1 MEVEVLGDEELAG
14 SYSPQLLHGD
24 EDEDE
29 EAIDPEEDKAI
40 LVIWLNLFKYF
51 DLDDIRRVWKIVLL
65 YEPIY
70 LLQLQAP
77 MSLERGRRKCK
88 DALNSITGFRLIFF

>member
-1 MEVEVLGDEELAG
+1 MEVEVLDDEELAG

-40 LVIWLNLFKYF
+40 LVIWLNLFVYF

-65 YEPIY
+65 YEPIF
-70 LLQLQAP
+70 
-77 MSLERGRRKCK
+77 C
-88 DALNSITGFRLIFF
+88 